1 MNSLETLTA
10 QVQRYAALTERPEAD
25 FSSISRALAELNA
38 PAAGYAA
45 ASLAPETQ
53 SALEQLMVA
62 CVNVEPVWA
71 LQVGVRLWASGRQQP
86 HDFSNLWNCA
96 RYAGIHSRFSAFTPE
111 QHLSHLATLHGA
123 DLAHAHNPV
132 PFIVRGNA
140 LRQLHR
146 YGEAESA
153 YLEGLSTCPDNPF
166 LKFRL
171 IDMWLMTYQHARA
184 NDLLA
189 SLRSR
194 YPYALEHLFAL
205 PVPETAQAPGDVFTG
220 LDAQGAELVWL
231 VAADPVYIQRYG
243 LRLAQGIATLLNA
256 APDSPRIHLHVHGI
270 VEAGTPLPMEV
281 LQAMAGISPRLSLH
295 FTQREVNLQGATP
308 NQRKAFFASERFLF
322 LHELLQKYKRPMLV
336 TDIDVDPMQHPAQL
350 VRAVGDGD
358 IGHTRFGTVR
368 DAWDRYP
375 ATALVF
381 QPTEAA
387 ITFCQ
392 RLSATILSLLGQHP
406 EPWFVDQVALF
417 RLIEGGSTPA
427 KLTYL
432 PLILTD
438 GDSPLAYFRILHGS
452 WTAQ

>member
-1 MNSLETLTA
+1 MNPLETLTA
-10 QVQRYAALTERPEAD
+10 QVQHYAALTERPEAD
-25 FSSISRALAELNA
+25 FSTLSRSLAELNA
-38 PAAGYAA
+38 PAAGYPSE
-45 ASLAPETQ
+45 SLAPETQ

-62 CVNVEPVWA
+62 CVSVEPVWA
-71 LQVGVRLWASGRQQP
+71 LQAGVRLWASGRQQP

-96 RYAGIHSRFSAFTPE
+96 RYAGIQSRFSAFTAE
-111 QHLSHLATLHGA
+111 QHLQHLTSLYGA
-123 DLAHAHNPV
+123 DLAHPQNPA
-132 PFIVRGNA
+132 PFIIRGNA

-171 IDMWLMTYQHARA
+171 IDLWLMTYQHSRA
-184 NDLLA
+184 QELLA

-194 YPYALEHLFAL
+194 YPYALEHLFGL
-205 PVPETAQAPGDVFTG
+205 PVPDTAQAPGDVFTG

-243 LRLAQGIATLLNA
+243 LRLAQGIAKLLDA
-256 APDSPRIHLHVHGI
+256 APDGPRIHLHVHGI
-270 VEAGTPLPMEV
+270 VDTGSPMPLDV
-281 LQAMAGISPRLSLH
+281 LQAMAGVSPRLSVH

-322 LHELLQKYKRPMLV
+322 LHELLQKYRRPMVV
-336 TDIDVDPMQHPAQL
+336 TDIDVDPLRHPAEL
-350 VRAVGDGD
+350 LRAMEGGD

-368 DAWDRYP
+368 DAWDQYP
-375 ATALVF
+375 ATALLF

-387 ITFCQ
+387 QQFCQ

-406 EPWFVDQVALF
+406 DPWFVDQVALF
-417 RLIEGGSTPA
+417 RLIESGATPA

-438 GDSPLAYFRILHGS
+438 SDSPAAYFRILHGS

>member
-1 MNSLETLTA
+1 MNDLETLFTE
-10 QVQRYAALTERPEAD
+10 VQRYRDLPNRPEEL
-25 FSSISRALAELNA
+25 FFRLSQVVAELNA
-38 PAAGYAA
+38 PLTGS
-45 ASLAPETQ
+45 ASTQ
-53 SALEQLMVA
+53 LPSSTQMLLEQLMSV
-62 CVNVEPVWA
+62 CVEVEPVWA
-71 LQVGVRLWASGRQQP
+71 LQAGVCLWASGRQQP

-96 RYAGIHSRFSAFTPE
+96 RYAGIHSRFSAFTAE
-111 QHLSHLATLHGA
+111 QHLQHLATLHGA

-171 IDMWLMTYQHARA
+171 IDLWLMTYQHARA

-205 PVPETAQAPGDVFTG
+205 PVPETAQAPGDVFTR

-281 LQAMAGISPRLSLH
+281 LQAMAGVSPRLSLH

-308 NQRKAFFASERFLF
+308 NQRKAFFASERFVF
-322 LHELLQKYKRPMLV
+322 LHELLQKYNRPMLV
-336 TDIDVDPMQHPAQL
+336 TDIDVDPLQHPAEL
-350 VRAVGDGD
+350 LSAMADGD
-358 IGHTRFGTVR
+358 IGHTRFGIVR

-375 ATALVF
+375 ATALVL
-381 QPTEAA
+381 QPSDAA

-392 RLSATILSLLGQHP
+392 RLSATILSLLSQHP

-417 RLIEGGSTPA
+417 RLIEGGNTPA

-438 GDSPLAYFRILHGS
+438 SDSPVAYFRILHGS
-452 WTAQ
+452 WSAQ